1 MNYFIDLL
9 CPNCNSALSAGSGS
23 LVCQECTTSVP
34 IISGI
39 PRFVPPGN
47 YSESFGLQWNRFAK
61 TQLDSSQGTN
71 RSRRRFE
78 TETSWTSQDLK
89 DKIVLDA
96 GCGSGRFSEIAIS
109 HGAKLIAVDYS
120 NAVEAANKNLKSD
133 KLLVLQGDLIALPI
147 LDQCLD
153 YVYCI
158 GVLQH
163 TSHPDKIIK
172 ELLRCLR
179 IGGELTLT
187 FYENTSWHVKFYSKY
202 LIRPFTKRLSN
213 SLLLALI
220 EVSAPI
226 WFSVTNFLFR
236 LPLPFS
242 KIFRFII
249 PVANYVEY
257 DYPNRSCAIDEAI
270 LDTFDMLSPTYDK
283 PIKKSEILK
292 WIALSEFEVQVLGAI
307 PTAGTMR
314 FKRIS

>member
-61 TQLDSSQGTN
+61 TQLDSAQGTN
-71 RSRRRFE
+71 RSRQRFE

-163 TSHPDKIIK
+163 TSHPDKIIA

-202 LIRPFTKRLSN
+202 LIRPFTKRLPN
-213 SLLLALI
+213 SLLLTLI
-220 EVSAPI
+220 EASAPI

-236 LPLPFS
+236 LPSPIS
-242 KIFRFII
+242 KIFRFVI
-249 PVANYVEY
+249 PIANYVEY

>member
-1 MNYFIDLL
+1 M
-9 CPNCNSALSAGSGS
+9 
-23 LVCQECTTSVP
+23 
-34 IISGI
+34 
-39 PRFVPPGN
+39 
-47 YSESFGLQWNRFAK
+47 
-61 TQLDSSQGTN
+61 
-71 RSRRRFE
+71 
-78 TETSWTSQDLK
+78 K

-163 TSHPDKIIK
+163 TSHPDKIIA

-213 SLLLALI
+213 SLLLTLI
-220 EVSAPI
+220 EASAPI

-236 LPLPFS
+236 LPSPIS
-242 KIFRFII
+242 KIFRFVI
-249 PVANYVEY
+249 PIANYVEY